1 MQLRNEHHTFTGM
14 QRDSSISRH
23 PSSFLYDAH
32 NIRLTVR
39 DNDTLYS
46 ITNEKG
52 TKRTDIS
59 VEGTYLGHCL
69 LNKYLVVFSIDA
81 DSSRP
86 DYINRIDLE
95 TLDKTLLYNGN
106 LNFSLDHPIEAI
118 NSYENESIQKVYW
131 TDGYNQPRMINI
143 VGDTSK
149 FNDSYFDFIRELA
162 LNEKVSIQKQL
173 GTGRFAPGVIQYA
186 FTYYTKYGQ
195 ESNIFYTS
203 PLQYISFQDRG
214 ASPEEVVENSFRINV
229 KNLDT
234 NFDYLRIYSIHR
246 TSLDGEASVKRVQ
259 DINIRSL
266 FSGESWDFYY
276 WETAEQSPKIKVNGQ
291 YEDVDRNNCEFIKT
305 DLDWESEDEE
315 WYGFTKAN
323 YPNLTI
329 KVGDNFVTW
338 GRDSNPNSIILIL
351 ITNGILSYLVEFPSK
366 DDTTLSEKVLV
377 IDGFP
382 DVTFVDTGT
391 TGDAVDPSEL
401 LYKGGQNIIAQT
413 LEQKDNTLFFG
424 NITLSRSSNV
434 NDFKA
439 SLQTGINIEEGY
451 RKFKLLKSDN
461 TGYKYSNQLTVTDPQ
476 TDNSVP
482 CAGFKNGD
490 YYRCGVQ
497 FQGKDGSWSDPI
509 FLKDKQIESNRPRE
523 SSDNNGNY
531 IEVPVFKATIP
542 QTITNDLIAF
552 GFKKARAV
560 VVYPSIHDRMTYCQG
575 VVCPTLYTRKHRE
588 EGDLYA
594 QSSWFFRPSLGDNL
608 TPVMPVDTFHPDG
621 TVSPVKGENG
631 TPLYYTNK
639 EIEGSNCFIPYKS
652 DNSSNIRQAEIQ
664 GEFNNDDKFRI
675 EDELC
680 TLHSPD
686 IEFDD
691 YLQVVHFTNTAI
703 RQVGK
708 INFTKTFSDIDIQ
721 TESPTISNNGSG
733 FVHKSFAENYSYGI
747 VAGLFY
753 DDYVVD
759 DHNEAHSGYDA
770 YINIYS
776 PSKWLVYPWNKS
788 GSLNNDLNRPAGKGT
803 RTAVLKKKV
812 ISNLRYAD
820 TIWSDAVTKH
830 FLTIDPQL
838 FVSNEVSILKFGD
851 KIYQGN
857 IDTLLSPDSME
868 GMYFAH
874 DGNLSEDGNKFIG
887 PSISTD
893 FNSNN
898 WWKTF
903 GKERVGDEANN
914 YSIENKG
921 LYKFN
926 TDSWLYKN
934 SAIGSDNS
942 GLVLGK
948 EFVRMK
954 YKSTAHMVFK
964 YSDINWDAPTKE
976 SVLPI
981 VEIAKYVEKPA
992 NLFGGESEDAL
1003 KANIWIPCGEPVTLG
1018 ESYDGKTTG
1027 GSTIIQYSYGDTYY
1041 QRWDCLKTYP
1051 FTPEDINQIVEIGS
1065 FMLETHINIDGRYD
1079 RNRGQLNNLNMTPQN
1094 FNLINPVYSQT
1105 NNFFTYRI
1113 LDDDYYNISQFSN
1126 QITWSKEKQAGADV
1140 DLWTNVTLGSTYDM
1154 DGSKGEIISLNT
1166 WKDQIFCFQ
1175 NKGVCNILFNSR
1187 VQIPTSDRVPIEITN
1202 SYKVDGYRYIADGI
1216 GCNNK
1221 FQIKET
1227 PSGIYFIDG
1236 VSGHLFNIG
1245 TNLADVT
1252 ATHNMSSWFSNNT
1265 VNKLLYDDINHD
1277 LYLVNNDTALC
1288 FSEILGQFISFMDYE
1303 GISLIETYN
1312 KSVVTL
1318 KDSEMYKLF
1327 EGQYNNFFGTEDTP
1341 NFKPWYFTFISN
1353 GVDNSFM
1360 DFDKIFTN
1368 IDYRMDMAGEGE
1380 YKHNNSLDYIQ
1391 VTNEYQD
1398 TGICDL
1404 KMFTRVNNSLLRYPL
1419 RDKNLQKKFREWR
1432 IQIPRNKGTL
1442 DRIRNPWCK
1451 ITLGSQNSNN
1461 YQAVLHDLNVQYYM

>member
-39 DNDTLYS
+39 GNDTLYS

-52 TKRTDIS
+52 TKKTNIS

-69 LNKYLVVFSIDA
+69 LNKYLVVFSKNA
-81 DSSRP
+81 GSENP
-86 DYINRIDLE
+86 DYINRIDLKDF
-95 TLDKTLLYNGN
+95 TKTLLYRGN
-106 LNFSLDHPIEAI
+106 LNFSLEHPIEAI
-118 NSYENESIQKVYW
+118 SSYENESIQKVYW
-131 TDGYNQPRMINI
+131 TDGYNQPRIINI

-214 ASPEEVVENSFRINV
+214 ASPEEMVENSFKINIR
-229 KNLDT
+229 NLDT

-246 TSLDGEASVKRVQ
+246 TSLDAEASVKRVQ
-259 DINIRSL
+259 DINIRSI
-266 FSGESWDFYY
+266 FNGESWDFYY
-276 WETAEQSPKIKVNGQ
+276 WETAEQSPKIKIDGQ

-305 DLDWESEDEE
+305 DLDYWSEDEE

-329 KVGDNFVTW
+329 KIGNNLVTW
-338 GRDSNPNSIILIL
+338 GKDSNPDSVILIL
-351 ITNGILSYLVEFPSK
+351 ITDGILSYLIEFPSR
-366 DDTTLSEKVLV
+366 DDTELAEKVLV
-377 IDGFP
+377 MDEFP
-382 DVTFVDTGT
+382 SVTFVDTGT

-401 LYKGGQNIIAQT
+401 LYKGGQKVIAQT

-424 NITLSRSSNV
+424 NITLSKSSNA

-439 SLQTGINIEEGY
+439 SLQTSVDIDEGY

-461 TGYKYSNQLTVTDPQ
+461 TSYKYSNQLTVTDPQ
-476 TDNSVP
+476 TNNSVP

-509 FLKDKQIESNRPRE
+509 FLKDKPIENNRPRE

-531 IEVPVFKATIP
+531 IEVPVLKATIP
-542 QTITNDLIAF
+542 EEVTNDLIAF

-560 VVYPSIHDRMTYCQG
+560 VVYPSMHDRMILCQG
-575 VVCPTLYTRKHRE
+575 VACPTLYTQKNRE
-588 EGDLYA
+588 AGVYA
-594 QSSWFFRPSLGDNL
+594 QSSWFFRPTLGDG
-608 TPVMPVDTFHPDG
+608 MSPVDNNNA
-621 TVSPVKGENG
+621 TVLGAISPKNVGEGNS
-631 TPLYYTNK
+631 LYYTSRITSGTDYFK
-639 EIEGSNCFIPYKS
+639 PYEADFSS
-652 DNSSNIRQAEIQ
+652 DIRQAEIQ
-664 GEFNNDDKFRI
+664 GDYSEDLQFKI
-675 EDELC
+675 ETDLN

-686 IEFDD
+686 VEFDTN
-691 YLQVVHFTNTAI
+691 LQV
-703 RQVGK
+703 
-708 INFTKTFSDIDIQ
+708 INFTDMVLRGIGYAKFTKTLSDIDIQ
-721 TESPTISNNGSG
+721 TETPTIGNTGSG
-733 FVHKSFAENYSYGI
+733 FEHKSFIKNSSYGI
-747 VAGLFY
+747 ISGLFY
-753 DDYVVD
+753 DDWIVD
-759 DHNEAHSGYDA
+759 DAGKDDHYEAVKSFPYGV
-770 YINIYS
+770 
-776 PSKWLVYPWNKS
+776 KWLVYPWNRT
-788 GSLNNDLNRPAGKGT
+788 GSLNNDVNRPADKGA
-803 RTAVLKKKV
+803 RTSVLKKKV
-812 ISNLRYAD
+812 ISNLRYAE
-820 TIWSDAVTKH
+820 TNWETLSSPT
-830 FLTIDPQL
+830 LEESPQL
-838 FVSNEVSILKFGD
+838 FTSNEVEILKFGD
-851 KIYQGN
+851 NVYQGN
-857 IDTLLSPDSME
+857 IDTMLTPDNE
-868 GMYFAH
+868 DGMYLTTKV
-874 DGNLSEDGNKFIG
+874 DGNDKGITSFTSKDWHKLGGVITKTMDDQEQEVIT
-887 PSISTD
+887 STL
-893 FNSNN
+893 
-898 WWKTF
+898 
-903 GKERVGDEANN
+903 
-914 YSIENKG
+914 G
-921 LYKFN
+921 LYGYTNDAGWSQTRLLKIGDKN
-926 TDSWLYKN
+926 KELSWSK
-934 SAIGSDNS
+934 SP
-942 GLVLGK
+942 
-948 EFVRMK
+948 VRMK
-954 YKSTAHMVFK
+954 YKSTAHAVFTTTTPYTYPK
-964 YSDINWDAPTKE
+964 VNRLSI
-976 SVLPI
+976 LPI
-981 VEIAKYVEKPA
+981 FEIRRNAVPD

-1003 KANIWIPCGEPVTLG
+1003 KANVWIPCGEPVTLG
-1018 ESYDGKTTG
+1018 ESFDGTATQGKT
-1027 GSTIIQYSYGDTYY
+1027 IFEYSWGDTYY
-1041 QRWDCLKTYP
+1041 QRYDCLKTYP

-1065 FMLETHINIDGRYD
+1065 FMLETHVNIDGRYD

-1187 VQIPTSDRVPIEITN
+1187 VQVPVSDGVPIEITN

-1245 TNLADVT
+1245 ANLADVT
-1252 ATHNMSSWFSNNT
+1252 ATHNMNSWFSNNT

-1288 FSEILGQFISFMDYE
+1288 FSEILGQFISFMDYG

-1312 KSVVTL
+1312 KDVVTL
-1318 KDSEMYKLF
+1318 KDSDMYKLF
-1327 EGQYNNFFGTEDTP
+1327 EGQYNNFFGTEDAP
-1341 NFKPWYFTFISN
+1341 NFRPWYFTFISN

-1398 TGICDL
+1398 TGICNL
-1404 KMFTRVNNSLLRYPL
+1404 KMFTRFNNSLFRYPL

-1432 IQIPRNKGTL
+1432 IQIPRNNGTL